1 MSASAPDL
9 ESRSPLL
16 DRRLPP
22 VSELVV
28 LSLAMMLS
36 GGVYLAA
43 SLPKPPGLARVVVLL
58 AGGAVLTAVAV
69 TMLARVEDFAWD
81 KFFLVAKW
89 ALLAYAVIAG
99 LLGFVFIYDHTRGG
113 TLAVLLCTLAVFA
126 VDVPTIIGFTVARY
140 QEPPGERPLQMLS
153 D

>member
-1 MSASAPDL
+1 MSADTPAAGGS
-9 ESRSPLL
+9 SLL
-16 DRRLPP
+16 DRKLPP
-22 VSELVV
+22 VAELVV
-28 LSLAMMLS
+28 LSLALMIS

-43 SLPKPPGLARVVVLL
+43 SLPKPPGLAPVVALL
-58 AGGAVLTAVAV
+58 VAGAALTAVAV
-69 TMLARVEDFAWD
+69 VMLTRVDDFAWD

-89 ALLAYAVIAG
+89 ALLAYMVIAG
-99 LLGFVFIYDHTRGG
+99 ILGFVFVYDHTRGG

-140 QEPPGERPLQMLS
+140 QETSRPDPLQALS

>member
-1 MSASAPDL
+1 MNVHGVGS
-9 ESRSPLL
+9 SPLL
-16 DRRLPP
+16 DRKLPP
-22 VSELVV
+22 VAELVV

-43 SLPKPPGLARVVVLL
+43 SLPKPPGLAPVVALL
-58 AGGAVLTAVAV
+58 VAGAALTVVAVA
-69 TMLARVEDFAWD
+69 MLSRVKDFAWD
-81 KFFLVAKW
+81 KFFLVARW

-99 LLGFVFIYDHTRGG
+99 ILGFVFVYDHTRGG
-113 TLAVLLCTLAVFA
+113 TLAVLLGTLAVFA

-140 QEPPGERPLQMLS
+140 QDPPSAAALQPLP

>member
-1 MSASAPDL
+1 MSTRGGDL
-9 ESRSPLL
+9 GATSSLL
-16 DRRLPP
+16 ERKLPP
-22 VSELVV
+22 VTELVV

-43 SLPKPPGLARVVVLL
+43 SLPKPPGLAPVVVLL
-58 AGGAVLTAVAV
+58 AAGAVLTGIAVV
-69 TMLARVEDFAWD
+69 LLARIEDFAWD

-99 LLGFVFIYDHTRGG
+99 ILGFVFIFDHTRGG
-113 TLAVLLCTLAVFA
+113 TLVVLLCTLAVFA
-126 VDVPTIIGFTVARY
+126 IDVPTIIGFTVARF
-140 QEPPGERPLQMLS
+140 QEPGEQPALQPLP